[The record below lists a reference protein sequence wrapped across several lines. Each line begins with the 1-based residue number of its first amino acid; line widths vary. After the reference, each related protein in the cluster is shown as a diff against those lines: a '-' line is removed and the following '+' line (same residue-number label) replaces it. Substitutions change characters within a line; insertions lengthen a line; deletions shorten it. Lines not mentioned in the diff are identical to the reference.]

1 MEKKEV
7 IGELGPSKDMDYLY
21 ILRALNEIQF
31 PVGKGLII
39 DFLLGDM
46 KNPSIKKNELFILH
60 NFRALR
66 KYSESEVRAMLD
78 NLIVNGMVE
87 SSSLIGNKFAQVL
100 GITQKGNEELISPSL
115 QKKKLVNNL
124 ECKTNITD
132 DERVLFK
139 ELDFFLSKY
148 NDEQKKAIILQK
160 SKILCIAGAG
170 SGKTT
175 VLVKRI
181 EFLVKYQSAN
191 PNKILAITFT
201 RKARQEME
209 HRLEKLGIQGVQI
222 ETFNSFSEKIL
233 QKYGHLFY
241 DSPKRVMTYQD
252 KIFAMNFA
260 LSNMGTD
267 LETAV
272 NKYFSESQKRN
283 KEPGQLANIFMNDC
297 FSVIEYFKS
306 KKEKLYDFSN
316 DVDDEKDKDSARM
329 ISQICQNLELQMRM
343 QGLRDY
349 TDQII
354 DTINL
359 FGKFKNFVPEF
370 ENILVDEYQ
379 DVNAMQIELLDI
391 LISKS
396 PNIRLFAVGDPRQSI
411 FGWRGSDVNYIL
423 KFQEKYPES
432 EIVNLTKNYRS
443 ANKIVNFMNHSI
455 QDMKMP
461 DLEAC
466 GFGEAEIKLLDFD
479 SEISEHDFVLREIS
493 NYIKNGIFGEEI
505 FVLART
511 NRQLME
517 LSRKL
522 KIVNIPHVVK
532 TDELK
537 KPTESNN
544 GDVTLATIHAIKGL
558 EAKIVF
564 IIGCNEQ
571 NFPCKASDHPVIEI
585 VKMGMQ
591 EYDKEEE
598 EKRLFYVA
606 ISRAKEKLFISYSG
620 KKPTYFINEE
630 MRKIGNGWF

>member
-1 MEKKEV
+1 MKEV
-7 IGELGPSKDMDYLY
+7 ISELGPGKELDYLY
-21 ILRALNEIQF
+21 ILRSLNEIEF
-31 PVGKGLII
+31 PVGKGLLV
-39 DFLLGDM
+39 DFLLGDI
-46 KNPSIKKNELFILH
+46 KNPSIKKNELFTLH
-60 NFRALR
+60 NFRSLK
-66 KYSESEVRAMLD
+66 KYTESEIRSMLD
-78 NLIVNGMVE
+78 NLIVNGMIE

-100 GITQKGNEELISPSL
+100 AITQKGTEELIAPSM
-115 QKKKLVNNL
+115 QRKKMVNNL
-124 ECKTNITD
+124 EGKTKITEE
-132 DERVLFK
+132 ERVLFK
-139 ELDFFLSKY
+139 ELDHFLSKY

-160 SKILCIAGAG
+160 QKILCIAGAG

-181 EFLVKYQSAN
+181 EFLVKYQSMN

-209 HRLEKLGIQGVQI
+209 HRLERLGIQGVQI

-252 KIFAMNFA
+252 RIFAMNFA
-260 LSNMGTD
+260 LSNIGMD

-272 NKYFSESQKRN
+272 NRYFSENQKRN
-283 KEPGQLANIFMNDC
+283 KEPAQLANIFMNDC

-306 KKEKLYDFSN
+306 KKEKIYDFSK
-316 DVDDEKDKDSARM
+316 DVDDEKDRESAKM
-329 ISQICQNLELQMRM
+329 IAQICQNLELQMRM

-354 DTINL
+354 DAISL
-359 FGKFKNFVPEF
+359 FGKFKNLIPEF

-379 DVNAMQIELLDI
+379 DVNAMQIELLEI
-391 LISKS
+391 LINKN
-396 PNIRLFAVGDPRQSI
+396 PKLNLFAVGDPRQSI

-423 KFQEKYPES
+423 KFQEKYPDS

-455 QDMKMP
+455 KDMKMP

-466 GFGEAEIKLLDFD
+466 NCIEAEIKLLDFD
-479 SEISEHDFVLREIS
+479 SEISEQDFVITEIS
-493 NYIKNGIFGEEI
+493 KHLKNNIPGEEI

-511 NRQLME
+511 NRQLMD

-522 KIVNIPHVVK
+522 KIVGVPHIVK

-537 KPTESNN
+537 KPIEGSR
-544 GDVTLATIHAIKGL
+544 GDITLATIHAIKGL
-558 EAKIVF
+558 EAQIVF
-564 IIGCNEQ
+564 VIGCNEQ

-630 MRKIGNGWF
+630 MKKIGGEWF